1 MRKKERYALTIE
13 KLDGLFPDA
22 QTELHYDN
30 PFQLLVAVILSAQ
43 CTDKR
48 VNMITPELF
57 KRFPTSAEM
66 AKASEEEIYRHIK
79 SISYPNAKSKNLL
92 KMAQR
97 LHEVYKDELP
107 EERKDLES
115 LAGVG
120 RKTAN
125 VIAAVLYKQAVM
137 PVDTHVHRVSRRIGL
152 TTGAKTPLETE
163 KQLMAK
169 LDKTSDIALLHHQL
183 ILLGRYICKARK
195 PECEACPLP
204 DCCKFYATKTKPENS
219 NRRYSTSKKK

>member
-66 AKASEEEIYRHIK
+66 AKASEEEIYRYIK
-79 SISYPNAKSKNLL
+79 SISYPNAKSKNIL

-163 KQLMAK
+163 KQLMAN

-219 NRRYSTSKKK
+219 NRRYPTSKKK

>member
-66 AKASEEEIYRHIK
+66 AKASEEEIYRYIK

-163 KQLMAK
+163 KQLMAN

>member
-48 VNMITPELF
+48 VNIVTPELF

-66 AKASEEEIYRHIK
+66 AKASEEEIYRYIK

-107 EERKDLES
+107 KERKDLES

-125 VIAAVLYKQAVM
+125 VIAAVLYNQAVM

-152 TTGAKTPLETE
+152 TTGAQTPLETE
-163 KQLMAK
+163 KQLMAN
-169 LDKTSDIALLHHQL
+169 LDKASDIALLHHQL

-204 DCCKFYATKTKPENS
+204 DCCKFYATKNKV
-219 NRRYSTSKKK
+219 